1 MNKLKSTKA
10 ITLIALIITIILLL
24 ILAGIS
30 VQAITNTGIFGK
42 ARQAAQE
49 SKYASAAEKVALAV
63 NASYDEKGKLNDEYL
78 KENVNKIEG
87 LSKKIDTVTY
97 DLKIVVDEF
106 EFTISEYGKITGEK
120 KEVATLPDNTP
131 KTDAGTN
138 VKAPDSWNSQ
148 NVSYI
153 KIADG
158 KEVTTL
164 ETVATVYAVS
174 DGQNNTVPVPNG
186 FYYVGGNK
194 KSGVVISDD
203 ERDKNKFAGKADVP
217 AGAIYNSDGTVKTE
231 NLSSEEQT
239 QTLFG
244 NQFVWIPCTVEEYKK
259 CNVWNGITQTGTTFQ
274 DAVWEKE
281 TSSSEKIQIE
291 KYEGFYI
298 GRYEAGTSDLTSSKV
313 DFSKGYTTS
322 NFTNANFSAKF
333 ITSGKIITKAGE
345 IPYYHADYETAQTMT
360 QEMYKDDNTRNKNVT
375 SGLVT
380 GTMWDVTL
388 NYLKAQDNTL
398 NLANTPWGNYNNTT
412 LTNCK
417 GRYITVNSSNGTT
430 SDIANNT
437 DGTRHYGIITTAS
450 SEDTK
455 KNNIYDM
462 AGNLWE
468 WTEELAQD
476 ISNNYYILRGGRFG
490 NDCSKYP
497 VCFRAYNNITNTH
510 TSYGFRP
517 ALYIK

>member
-1 MNKLKSTKA
+1 MKKLKSTKA
-10 ITLIALIITIILLL
+10 ITLIALVITIILLL

-30 VQAITNTGIFGK
+30 IQAITNTGLFGK
-42 ARQAAQE
+42 ARQAVQE

-63 NASYDEKGKLNDEYL
+63 NASYDEKGKMNDKYL

-97 DLKIVVDEF
+97 DLKIVVDGF

-138 VKAPDSWNSQ
+138 VKVPDSWNSQ
-148 NVSYI
+148 NVKYI
-153 KIADG
+153 KTTDG
-158 KEVTTL
+158 TEVTTL

-174 DGQNNTVPVPNG
+174 DGENNTVPVPNG

-194 KSGVVISDD
+194 NSGVVISDD

-217 AGAIYNSDGTVKTE
+217 AGAVYNSDGTVKTE
-231 NLSSEEQT
+231 NLSSEEQA

-244 NQFVWIPCTVEEYKK
+244 NQFVWIPCTIDNYKK
-259 CNVWNGITQTGTTFQ
+259 TSFGLQ
-274 DAVWEKE
+274 DANWEIK
-281 TSSSEKIQIE
+281 TNTSEKVQIK
-291 KYEGFYI
+291 KYGGFYI
-298 GRYEAGTSDLTSSKV
+298 GRYEAGTGNLTSSKI
-313 DFSKGYTTS
+313 DFSKGYSTS
-322 NFTNANFSAKF
+322 DWANANFKAEY
-333 ITSGKIITKAGE
+333 ITSGKITTKAGE
-345 IPYYHADYETAQTMT
+345 IPYYHADYGTAQTMA
-360 QEMYKDDNTRNKNVT
+360 QAMYDNNYVQ
-375 SGLVT
+375 SGLIT

-388 NYLKAQDNTL
+388 NYLKLQDSTL
-398 NLANTPWGNYNNTT
+398 NLTNTPWGNYNNTT

-417 GRYITVNSSNGTT
+417 GRYITVNSSNGST
-430 SDIANNT
+430 SDITSNS
-437 DGTRHYGIITTAS
+437 DGTRHYGVMTTAS

-468 WTEELAQD
+468 WTEELAYD
-476 ISNNYYILRGGRFG
+476 MSNNYYINRGRFFRRCLREQPSLLPWLQF
-490 NDCSKYP
+490 CSWYLHELRLSP
-497 VCFRAYNNITNTH
+497 CT
-510 TSYGFRP
+510 
-517 ALYIK
+517 LY

>member
-1 MNKLKSTKA
+1 MEKNLKKIKKNTNG
-10 ITLIALIITIILLL
+10 ITLVALVVIIIILL

-30 VQAITNTGIFGK
+30 IQAITNTGLFGK

-63 NASYDEKGKLNDEYL
+63 NASYDSTGKINDEYL
-78 KENVNKIEG
+78 KENVNKIGG
-87 LSKKIDTVTY
+87 LNKKIDTVTY
-97 DLKIVVDEF
+97 DLKIVVYGF

-138 VKAPDSWNSQ
+138 VKVPDSWNSQ
-148 NVSYI
+148 NVKYI
-153 KIADG
+153 KTTDG
-158 KEVTTL
+158 TEVTTL

-231 NLSSEEQT
+231 NLSSEEQA

-259 CNVWNGITQTGTTFQ
+259 CNVWNGTTQTGTTLQ
-274 DAVWEKE
+274 NGNWETK
-281 TSSSEKIQIE
+281 TNIVEKIQIK
-291 KYEGFYI
+291 KYGGFYI
-298 GRYEAGTSDLTSSKV
+298 GRYEAGTSNLTSSKI
-313 DFSKGYTTS
+313 DFSKGYLTS
-322 NFTNANFSAKF
+322 DWTNTNFRAEY
-333 ITSGKIITKAGE
+333 ITSGKITTKAGE

-360 QEMYKDDNTRNKNVT
+360 QAMYDNNYVQ
-375 SGLVT
+375 SGLIT
-380 GTMWDVTL
+380 GTMWDVVL
-388 NYLKAQDNTL
+388 NYLKSQDSTL
-398 NLANTPWGNYNNTT
+398 NLVSTPWGNYNNTI

-417 GRYITVNSSNGTT
+417 GRYITVNSSNGST
-430 SDIANNT
+430 SDITSNS
-437 DGTRHYGIITTAS
+437 DETRHYGVMTTAS

-468 WTEELAQD
+468 WTEELAVD
-476 ISNNYYILRGGRFG
+476 MSNSYYTMRSGGFNYSYTSSSYG
-490 NDCSKYP
+490 YP
-497 VCFRAYNNITNTH
+497 VCYRAVQRIRSNRY
-510 TSYGFRP
+510 
-517 ALYIK
+517 